1 VFVDKDW
8 LAAEFDRGKSLEQIG
23 RDTGVH
29 ASTVAYWARKHG
41 LRSPGAERFASRGAP
56 DRECLEG
63 LVRDG
68 ASLREMAEA
77 LDRSIATVRH
87 WLRRWEIERSDCRR
101 KPPLPPDAPRKVQ
114 MTCPRHGVT
123 AFRLDTRG
131 TYRCPRCA
139 QDRVAERR
147 RKLKR
152 ILVAEAGGRC
162 RMCGYDRCVGALQFH
177 HLDPQ
182 EKSFALS
189 AQGVTHGLDKAR
201 EEARKC
207 VLLCAN
213 CHAEVESGYLLLTAA

>member
-1 VFVDKDW
+1 MFVERDW
-8 LAAEFDRGKSLEQIG
+8 LEAQFGRGKSLEQIG
-23 RDTGVH
+23 RDIGVH

-41 LRSPGAERFASRGAP
+41 LRSLGAERFAARGAP
-56 DRECLEG
+56 DREHLER
-63 LVRDG
+63 LVREG
-68 ASLREMAEA
+68 ASLREIAKA

-101 KPPLPPDAPRKVQ
+101 KAPLPPDAPREIE
-114 MTCPRHGVT
+114 MTCPRHGAT
-123 AFRLDTRG
+123 GFRLDARG

-147 RKLKR
+147 RKVKR

-162 RMCGYDRCVGALQFH
+162 RMCGYDRCVAALQFH
-177 HLDPQ
+177 HVDPHG
-182 EKSFALS
+182 KSFTLS
-189 AQGVTHGLDKAR
+189 AQGVTRGLDKAR

-213 CHAEVESGYLLLTAA
+213 CHAELEAGELHPRAA